1 MSSSTVE
8 QGRGDGRVP
17 PPVTPPL
24 ANANYLRT
32 RADWEGVRAACVQ
45 DPAAFHGAIAKR
57 EIHWYDPN
65 VGAHGAWISRDDA
78 TGGWAGWDARSGAPV
93 TASYP
98 ESHEPWETAL
108 DTSEAPFYRWF
119 SGGLTNACFNE
130 VDRHVLAGHGAEPA
144 LWFEGDR
151 WDQSLD
157 GGRGGPVVSYSVSRK
172 RLLLETA
179 KCAIAL
185 RGLGLG
191 AGDRVAIN
199 MPNIP
204 EQVFWTEACKRLG
217 IVYTPVFGGFSD
229 KTLSDRIHDAGAR
242 VVITADGGYRNAQV
256 VPFKEAYTDPALDN
270 YVPAAVAVAQVE
282 KALADLSLEPAM
294 RDAILAGARAAV
306 AGEITLERSDLMR
319 GIGRALEA
327 IPGVAAATASRIR
340 TAIAS
345 ALVATPPRVDAVIVV
360 RHAAQQDLLWRP
372 ERDRWAHELTDAALE
387 VLIDAA
393 RRHGMDLDAAAL
405 RADAARD
412 AARDA
417 KRDAGAPSG
426 PARGAGH
433 AGAHD
438 DDVGA
443 DDTLLALD
451 DREFVAAIWAVV
463 PPLPVDAEF
472 PLFFIYTSGST
483 GKPKGVVHV
492 HGGYVAGVA
501 HTMKIAFDAR
511 PGDVIYVVADPGWI
525 TGQSYMLCGSLASR
539 VTTVI
544 TEGAPVFPSAGR
556 FASIIERYGV
566 QIFKAGVTFLKTVMT
581 DPQNVADVRTY
592 SRDSLRVATFCAEP
606 TSPSV
611 QEFGMEAVTPWYIN
625 SYWATEHGGIV
636 WTHFYGNGDFPL
648 RADAHTY
655 PLPWVI
661 GDVWIPDSEPD
672 ASGRV
677 LAKPAAVGE
686 KGEIVIA
693 APYPYLCRTIWG
705 DAENFRVEP
714 AHDGAAPLDASA
726 SRIERGPVPPRVS
739 RAWKGDFARY
749 AKTYWTRW
757 KDTLA
762 YTQGDFAVK
771 YADGGFSLHGRS
783 DDVINVSGH
792 RLGTEEIEG
801 AILRDKQVHPD
812 SPVGNVIVV
821 GAPHAQKGLTPL
833 AFVKPAPGRKL
844 TAEDRR
850 RLIETVRQEKG
861 AVAVPEDFI
870 EVTQF
875 PETRSG
881 KYMRRM
887 VRALVEGTD
896 VGDASTLRNPESIGE
911 LKRAIDDWLT
921 RQKVADEQ
929 RLFEDFRYFRI
940 QYHTLPGAVFP
951 DPGQTLA
958 GTFTS
963 TMAAATGT
971 RTGASMTAPGLARI
985 AVVTVTNPPV
995 NALNERA
1002 LDELNIVVDHVAR
1015 RRDVK
1020 AVIFT
1025 GQGTS
1030 SFVAGADVRQL
1041 LEDVHSLDEALP
1053 LPNNAHL
1060 AFRKIERMDKPAIAA
1075 VNGVA
1080 LGGGMEFAMACHV
1093 RLAEPTATFGQPE
1106 ARLNLLPG
1114 YGGTQRLPRLL
1125 EHAGHRAPLVRAL
1138 EIVLGGRTLTVD
1150 EARDDGLIDGVAG
1163 HATADL
1169 EPVEGED
1176 VLMMAVRLAAD
1187 YVWNPSGATVVGTA
1201 YRARKH
1207 ALETWHEPG
1216 HAPIGA
1222 ALDDPE
1228 VKRLLEQAQAVG
1240 REHTAR
1246 RILDAMLT
1254 GWTKGLDAGLEREA
1268 RLFAEAVVDPAGGK
1282 AGIRAFLDKNSAPL
1296 PTRRSL
1302 APLPQHVP
1310 TLMARGE
1317 LLPVGA
1323 PFFPGFT
1330 PLPQWQFGH
1339 AVVRDPKSGALAHGL
1354 PKTAEKEILVPVPRP
1369 GPNEALVYVLASE
1382 VNFNDI
1388 WAITGI
1394 PVSPFENHDLD
1405 YQVTGSGGVALV
1417 AALGSEVKREGRLK
1431 VGDLVTIYSG
1441 QSDLLS
1447 PLAGRDPMYAG
1458 FSIQGY
1464 ETDTGSHQQFLLVQ
1478 GPQLHSIPPDLTLE
1492 QAGSYV
1498 LNLGT
1503 ITRALFTTLQIQGGK
1518 TIFVEGA
1525 ATGTGM
1531 EALKGSAKSGLAAVG
1546 LVSSAE
1552 RAEFVKSL
1560 GAVGAIDRR
1569 DPRWANA
1576 YTLVP
1581 ERAESIAAWERAG
1594 EPILEAMRSQTGGR
1608 LADYVVS
1615 HAGET
1620 AFPRS
1625 FQLLADGGTLT
1636 FYGATSGYWFS
1647 FVGKKGAAS
1656 PEEMLRRARLRGGE
1670 AVLLYYGVGA
1680 ADRRDGVGAADRRDG
1695 AGDGRGAADLV
1706 DPVGL
1711 EAIEAVRALG
1721 GRLVVATATDAQREF
1736 VQSLGFGDAVK
1747 GVVSLEEIR
1756 RREGDDF
1763 EWPSCLPTMPDSKKE
1778 TAKFKDAVRRYQDRT
1793 MKPFGGA
1800 IGKYLRSADNPRG
1813 YPDVIVERAGHDA
1826 LAASTSLVKPFTGR
1840 IVYCE
1845 DMSGRRYTF
1854 YAPQVWMRQRRILMP
1869 SATIAGT
1876 HLCNAYE
1883 VSKMNDMI
1891 AAGQLEVS
1899 PPTVVPWAD
1908 LPGAHQSMW
1917 DNTHAGANYVLNH
1930 ALPRTG
1936 IRTKDELLQEW
1947 AAQGA
1952 AKG

>member
-1 MSSSTVE
+1 MSSTANDVGHGEHVPPAEGSP
-8 QGRGDGRVP
+8 GDGLPAIR
-17 PPVTPPL
+17 PPV
-24 ANANYLRT
+24 ARANYLRT
-32 RADWEGVRAACVQ
+32 REDWQAVRDACLADPG
-45 DPAAFHGAIAKR
+45 AFHGGLAKR
-57 EIHWYDPN
+57 EIHWFDDL
-65 VGAHGAWISRDDA
+65 VGPHGAWLTWDDG
-78 TGGWAGWDARSGAPV
+78 TGAWHGYDARTGAPV
-93 TASYP
+93 VGPYEEA
-98 ESHEPWETAL
+98 HEPWDRAFD
-108 DTSEAPFYRWF
+108 DTDAPFYRWF
-119 SGGLTNACFNE
+119 AGGLTNACFNE
-130 VDRHVLAGHGAEPA
+130 VDRHVLAGYGAETA

-157 GGRGGPVVSYSVSRK
+157 GGRGGPVVSYAVSRK
-172 RLLLETA
+172 RLLLEVA

-185 RGLGLG
+185 RGLGLV

-199 MPNIP
+199 MPNVP
-204 EQVFWTEACKRLG
+204 EQVYWTEACKRLG
-217 IVYTPVFGGFSD
+217 VVYTPVFGGFSD

-256 VPFKEAYTDPALDN
+256 VPFKEVYTDPALDN
-270 YVPAAVAVAQVE
+270 YVPAAVALAQVE
-282 KALADLSLEPAM
+282 QALAGLADALPAGVHE
-294 RDAILAGARAAV
+294 AILAGSIASTSS
-306 AGEITLERSDLMR
+306 EITLERSDLMR

-327 IPGVAAATASRIR
+327 IPGLDPAAASRIR

-345 ALVATPPRVDAVIVV
+345 ALVATPPRVEKVIVV
-360 RHAAQQDLLWRP
+360 RHTGQDVLWRP
-372 ERDRWAHELTDAALE
+372 ERDVWAHDLTDAALE

-393 RRHGMDLDAAAL
+393 RRHGSDLDAAAL
-405 RADAARD
+405 EAEAEGDAEIGPD
-412 AARDA
+412 
-417 KRDAGAPSG
+417 GA
-426 PARGAGH
+426 
-433 AGAHD
+433 
-438 DDVGA
+438 
-443 DDTLLALD
+443 LLGLD
-451 DREFVAAIWAVV
+451 DREFVAAVWAVA
-463 PPLPVDAEF
+463 PPVPVDAEF

-501 HTMKIAFDAR
+501 HTMKVAFDAR
-511 PGDVIYVVADPGWI
+511 PGETIYVVADPGWI
-525 TGQSYMLCGSLASR
+525 TGQSYMISASLTSR

-556 FASIIERYGV
+556 FASIVERYGAR
-566 QIFKAGVTFLKTVMT
+566 IFKAGVTFLKTVMT
-581 DPQNVADVRTY
+581 DPQNVADVKAYRL
-592 SRDSLRVATFCAEP
+592 DSLRVATFCAEP
-606 TSPSV
+606 TSPAV
-611 QEFGMEAVTPWYIN
+611 QQFGMDVVTPWYIN

-636 WTHFYGNGDFPL
+636 WTHLYGNGDFPL

-655 PLPWVI
+655 PLPWVV
-661 GDVWIPDSEPD
+661 GDVWLPDSEPD
-672 ASGRV
+672 AHGRV
-677 LAKPAAVGE
+677 VARTADIGE

-705 DAENFRVEP
+705 DAENFRVE
-714 AHDGAAPLDASA
+714 
-726 SRIERGPVPPRVS
+726 SRVDDDDVPGRARGPRVV
-739 RAWKGDFARY
+739 REWKGDFARY
-749 AKTYWTRW
+749 SKTYWTRW
-757 KDTLA
+757 HDRLA

-833 AFVKPAPGRKL
+833 AFVKPTPGRKI

-887 VRALVEGTD
+887 VRALVEGTE
-896 VGDASTLRNPESIGE
+896 VGDTSTLRNPDAIPE
-911 LKRAIDDWLT
+911 LQRAIEGWLT

-929 RLFEDFRYFRI
+929 QLFEDYRYFRI
-940 QYHTLPGAVFP
+940 QYHALPGKE
-951 DPGQTLA
+951 G
-958 GTFTS
+958 
-963 TMAAATGT
+963 
-971 RTGASMTAPGLARI
+971 RI

-1015 RRDVK
+1015 RDDVK

-1025 GQGTS
+1025 GQGS
-1030 SFVAGADVRQL
+1030 GSFVAGADIRQL

-1060 AFRKIERMDKPAIAA
+1060 AFRKIERMGKPAIAA
-1075 VNGVA
+1075 INGVA
-1080 LGGGMEFAMACHV
+1080 LGGGMEFALACHV

-1106 ARLNLLPG
+1106 VRLNLLPG

-1125 EHAGHRAPLVRAL
+1125 EHAGHARPLVRAL
-1138 EIVLGGRTLTVD
+1138 EIVLGGRTLTCE
-1150 EARDDGLIDGVAG
+1150 EAREDGLIDAIAGQPVA
-1163 HATADL
+1163 HAD
-1169 EPVEGED
+1169 PVEGED
-1176 VLMMAVRLAAD
+1176 VLMQAVRLAAE
-1187 YVWNPSGATVVGTA
+1187 YVRDPLGGGLVGSA
-1201 YRARKH
+1201 FRARQQ
-1207 ALETWHEPG
+1207 AIADWAAPG
-1216 HAPIGA
+1216 MASISG

-1228 VKRLLEQAQAVG
+1228 IRRLLEQAHLVG
-1240 REHTAR
+1240 REFTAR

-1268 RLFAEAVVDPAGGK
+1268 RLFAEAVVDPKGGK
-1282 AGIRAFLDKNSAPL
+1282 AGIRAFLDKQSAPL
-1296 PTRRSL
+1296 PTRR
-1302 APLPQHVP
+1302 AFGPPRNRVPQLV
-1310 TLMARGE
+1310 ASGE

-1323 PFFPGFT
+1323 PFFPAFT
-1330 PLPQWQFGH
+1330 PLPTWQYGH
-1339 AVVRDPKSGALAHGL
+1339 AVVRDPQSGALAHGL
-1354 PKTAEKEILVPVPRP
+1354 PKDAELEVIVPVPRP

-1405 YQVTGSGGVALV
+1405 WQVTGSGGVALV
-1417 AALGSEVKREGRLK
+1417 AALGSEVKREGRVK

-1478 GPQLHSIPPDLTLE
+1478 GPQLHPIPPDLTLE

-1531 EALKGSAKSGLAAVG
+1531 EALKGAAKSGLAAVG

-1552 RAEFVKSL
+1552 RAAFVKTL

-1569 DPRWANA
+1569 DPRWAHA

-1581 ERAESIAAWERAG
+1581 GSAAAIAEWERAG
-1594 EPILEAMRSQTGGR
+1594 EPLCDAMRAQTGGR

-1620 AFPRS
+1620 SFPRS

-1647 FVGKKGAAS
+1647 FVGKSGSAT
-1656 PEEMLRRARLRGGE
+1656 PMEMLLRARLRGGE

-1680 ADRRDGVGAADRRDG
+1680 AS
-1695 AGDGRGAADLV
+1695 LV

-1711 EAIEAVRALG
+1711 EAIEAVRTLG

-1756 RREGDDF
+1756 RREGEDF
-1763 EWPSCLPTMPDSKKE
+1763 DWPACLPTMPDSKKE
-1778 TAKFKDAVRRYQDRT
+1778 TAKFKEAVRQYQERT

-1869 SATIAGT
+1869 NATIAGT

-1883 VSKMNDMI
+1883 VTKMNDMI

-1899 PPTVVPWAD
+1899 PPTVVPWNE
-1908 LPGAHQSMW
+1908 LPEAHQSMW
-1917 DNTHAGANYVLNH
+1917 DNTHAGANYVVNH

-1936 IRTKDELLQEW
+1936 IRTKDELFQEW
-1947 AAQGA
+1947 AAQGRVQE
-1952 AKG
+1952 